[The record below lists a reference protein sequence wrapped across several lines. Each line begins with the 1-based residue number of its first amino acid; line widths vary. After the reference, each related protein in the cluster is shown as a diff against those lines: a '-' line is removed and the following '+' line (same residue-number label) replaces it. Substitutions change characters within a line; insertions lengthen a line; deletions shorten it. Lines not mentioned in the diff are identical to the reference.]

1 MSNYNKILILHALDS
16 STAFLSVFKDE
27 FEDMYFSFDSSKD
40 SINNAKTLLGD
51 LLPKSLVIY
60 LGHGSSSGLYEPDE
74 SHTYEKYFIDAT
86 WGNHYFDEHDIFLL
100 SCKSK
105 DYVKKIYKSNSSLG
119 FGNII
124 SSKFEL
130 DKHNK
135 QNDAE
140 LSLTESDISKFND
153 IYINS
158 SIIVIRKLI
167 NDKIN
172 FFDIPKHLRFLINK
186 EINNLLLDKNDKKRI
201 QMSKLLFD
209 FRNELLLKK
218 NPH

>member
-16 STAFLSVFKDE
+16 TTAFLSVFKDE
-27 FEDMYFSFDSSKD
+27 FEDLYFSFDSSKD
-40 SINNAKTLLGD
+40 SINDAKALLGD
-51 LLPKSLVIY
+51 LVPKSLIIY
-60 LGHGSSSGLYEPDE
+60 LGHGSSSGLYDPDD
-74 SHTYEKYFIDAT
+74 SNTYEKYFLDAT

-105 DYVKKIYKSNSSLG
+105 DYVKKIYKSNFSLG

-130 DKHNK
+130 DKHNEH
-135 QNDAE
+135 NDQQ
-140 LSLTESDISKFND
+140 LSLDESDISKFND
-153 IYINS
+153 IYINA
-158 SIIVIRKLI
+158 SIGVIRRLI
-167 NDKIN
+167 SNEIN
-172 FFDIPKHLRFLINK
+172 FFDIPKHLKFLINK